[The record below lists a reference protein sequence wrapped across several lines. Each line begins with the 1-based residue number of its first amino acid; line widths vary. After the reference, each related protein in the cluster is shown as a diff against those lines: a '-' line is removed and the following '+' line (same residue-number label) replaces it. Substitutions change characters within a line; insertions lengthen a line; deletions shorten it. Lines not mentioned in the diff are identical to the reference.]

1 LQFSGLSIAEAF
13 TAIAEYAKV
22 DSCCFIAFI
31 VTTNKVVVLQ
41 QIFVDFVIRMS
52 QMATDQLAAFKT
64 RNKETWSNLKK
75 KGSLKRKPK
84 APPPLSTH
92 TYFTKISSIYFVER
106 KFWCF
111 FY

>member
-31 VTTNKVVVLQ
+31 ITTNK
-41 QIFVDFVIRMS
+41 QILVHFVRMS
-52 QMATDQLAAFKT
+52 QMAIDQLAAFRT

-75 KGSLKRKPK
+75 KWV
-84 APPPLSTH
+84 T
-92 TYFTKISSIYFVER
+92 
-106 KFWCF
+106 
-111 FY
+111 